1 MNPNIIPKISVIC
14 AGCRNFKDYSL
25 LAMTLDQFCLD
36 NLDADIEIISGTCRG
51 ADQLG
56 EQYAKEQGLTCRQF
70 PANWKKFGRAAGP
83 IRNQEMAKKASHLI
97 AFWDSNKS
105 HSGTWSMIGIANKL
119 GLQVKVVQFAQS
131 NQSELF

>member
-1 MNPNIIPKISVIC
+1 MNSNIIPKISIIC
-14 AGCRNFKDYSL
+14 AGCRNFNDYPL
-25 LAMTLDQFCLD
+25 LAMKLDQFCLD

-51 ADQLG
+51 ADKFG

-83 IRNQEMAKKASHLI
+83 IRNREMANYATQLI
-97 AFWDSNKS
+97 AFWDGNKS

-119 GLQVKVVQFAQS
+119 GLQTEIVQFAQS